1 MLTNTLYFSAAA
13 LLASLNIIKADSLEF
28 SLLTVRSA
36 TVLQFSGV
44 MLDTDN
50 VNDGYFPVAA
60 GGTSYDKYVVDD
72 EGRLVA
78 NSSYY
83 WGLIPDTD
91 GEYGATTDSSN
102 AITGFS
108 ILDGYL
114 QSSEGYSFIAVPDD
128 TAWYLYSENALGN
141 NSNTTDNLGVALLCS
156 TTEGLSYSFEPSN
169 SSNTTTTTTTSSSDT
184 ATTSSSE
191 TTTLAPYENTTTTY
205 SSAPYE
211 NTTTTYSSAPYENT
225 TTTYSSATSDITTTA
240 SIDTSGMTTAPET
253 ATDTTTATS
262 SSSSAANSVT
272 SENIAAAF
280 DKGSLSLIVMGLAGL
295 FL

>member
-1 MLTNTLYFSAAA
+1 MLSNTFFLSAAA
-13 LLASLNIIKADSLEF
+13 MLALLNIIKADSLEF

-50 VNDGYFPVAA
+50 ATDGYYPVAA

-91 GEYGATTDSSN
+91 GQYGATTDSAN

-114 QSSEGYSFIAVPDD
+114 QSSKGYAFIAVPDE
-128 TAWYLYSENALGN
+128 TAWYLYSENALGD

-156 TTEGLSYSFEPSN
+156 TTEGLSYSFEPSS
-169 SSNTTTTTTTSSSDT
+169 SSNSTTTT
-184 ATTSSSE
+184 TTSSSE

-225 TTTYSSATSDITTTA
+225 TTTYSSDTSDITTTA
-240 SIDTSGMTTAPET
+240 SIETSGMTTAPET
-253 ATDTTTATS
+253 ATETATTS
-262 SSSSAANSVT
+262 SSSSSATNTVT
-272 SENIAAAF
+272 SENIAASF
-280 DKGSLSLIVMGLAGL
+280 DRGSLSLIVMGLAGL